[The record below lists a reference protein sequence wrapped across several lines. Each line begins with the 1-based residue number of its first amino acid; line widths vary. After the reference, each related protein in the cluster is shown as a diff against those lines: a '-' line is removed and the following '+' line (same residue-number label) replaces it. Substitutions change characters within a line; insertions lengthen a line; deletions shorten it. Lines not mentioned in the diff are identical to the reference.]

1 MVVVDGAIVAPP
13 CAKDQKGNL
22 APIAIAT
29 MFVTP
34 PPAKDPKDDVAPLV
48 DWVLFPSFEASDH
61 NPYLFSKCF
70 ISNFHKLY
78 S

>member
-1 MVVVDGAIVAPP
+1 MIKITNTLFLHCSISNRNNETATNVVFGMVVVDGAIVAPP

-48 DWVLFPSFEASDH
+48 D
-61 NPYLFSKCF
+61 
-70 ISNFHKLY
+70 
-78 S
+78 